1 MGDRY
6 SETVKEKGVS
16 NHQADREW
24 SNRLDSAMGWK
35 DAYKDTSHVREFV
48 HTNYHEHMASKKE
61 KSGNVEG
68 AKAERDRAQQIRDN
82 CNAAREAERAA
93 REAERT
99 K

>member
-35 DAYKDTSHVREFV
+35 GGYKDTSHVREFV
-48 HTNYHEHMASKKE
+48 HKSYHERMASKKE
-61 KSGNVEG
+61 ASGNAEG

-82 CNAAREAERAA
+82 CNAARKAG
-93 REAERT
+93 

>member
-48 HTNYHEHMASKKE
+48 HTTYHEHMASKKG